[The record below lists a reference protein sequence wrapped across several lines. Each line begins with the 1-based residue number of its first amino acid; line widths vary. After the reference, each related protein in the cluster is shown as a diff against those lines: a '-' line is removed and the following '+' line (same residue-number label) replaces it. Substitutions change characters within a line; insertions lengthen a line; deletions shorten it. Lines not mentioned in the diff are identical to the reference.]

1 MKIFGEEHNTQAL
14 IELRKAGYAITLEEL
29 IEQRK
34 LAYAEIRLELAIRD
48 YPRALEMSDEE
59 LFYLIDQTRVG
70 LLQVINSPEW
80 N

>member
-14 IELRKAGYAITLEEL
+14 IELRKAGYAITCEEL

-34 LAYAEIRLELAIRD
+34 LAYAEIRLELVKLD

-59 LFYLIDQTRVG
+59 LFYLIGQAREASP
-70 LLQVINSPEW
+70 QVLNSFEL